1 MRAVQEEAVEEIG
14 RSLGLVVNLTTMHD
28 AAPVPPPASAAST
41 ATGEQRAIKRSR
53 GESEAGELEAGEAEG
68 EPAGRRRRPAPVE
81 DAATIARNR
90 RLFGVLLV
98 GQLSKAASSN
108 EAEAGRRARAAA
120 ALAEQEAAAKAQ
132 RGPRPREWSAE
143 RGRER
148 DGAAS
153 ASAVRSKS
161 AAAEAEDFE
170 RTARFACAHLSSLA
184 ALVGSPYLVTSTHP
198 PLFWAPRRDTRSTK
212 EEGRRS
218 GESARRHAAALVACS
233 ARTSAKLADAVTAA
247 QERGGEGSSPGGHSP
262 RRAEV
267 SSHPTKNVDGLHL
280 DYDE

>member
-1 MRAVQEEAVEEIG
+1 
-14 RSLGLVVNLTTMHD
+14 MHD

-108 EAEAGRRARAAA
+108 EAEAGRRARTAA

-153 ASAVRSKS
+153 ASAVRSKETCKAHFIVLAQVCSIEWTPLLVLACTKRWRHFFCPAS
-161 AAAEAEDFE
+161 AA
-170 RTARFACAHLSSLA
+170 LL
-184 ALVGSPYLVTSTHP
+184 
-198 PLFWAPRRDTRSTK
+198 RR
-212 EEGRRS
+212 
-218 GESARRHAAALVACS
+218 
-233 ARTSAKLADAVTAA
+233 
-247 QERGGEGSSPGGHSP
+247 
-262 RRAEV
+262 
-267 SSHPTKNVDGLHL
+267 
-280 DYDE
+280 